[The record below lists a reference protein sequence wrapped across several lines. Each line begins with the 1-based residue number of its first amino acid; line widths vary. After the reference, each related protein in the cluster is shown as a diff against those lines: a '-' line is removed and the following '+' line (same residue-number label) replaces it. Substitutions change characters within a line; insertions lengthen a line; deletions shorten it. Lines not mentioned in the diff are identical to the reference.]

1 MIEAKKHPQW
11 KQLMMEIADKVSR
24 GQQIFTYQELS
35 DMAGCNIRNHRH
47 QFYRFRQEYRET
59 QSLWFEC
66 VRGVGYRIIEARE
79 HTTASKSRVN
89 SANRRMK
96 DAHAILTHTRL
107 DRLNE
112 AQLLNHVQ
120 TLSLINTLVNMVEI
134 QNRKIDQIL
143 VENGKGTVPKD
154 VKNNVRLIK
163 ETC

>member
-1 MIEAKKHPQW
+1 MTEPSKHPQW
-11 KQLMMEIADKVSR
+11 KQLMASIADKVAH

-35 DMAGCNIRNHRH
+35 EMAGCNIRNHRH

-59 QSLWFEC
+59 QNLWFEC
-66 VRGVGYRIIEARE
+66 IRDVGYRIIEASE
-79 HTTASKSRVN
+79 HTAASKNRVT
-89 SANRRMK
+89 SASRRMK

-112 AQLLNHVQ
+112 TQLTNHIQ
-120 TLSLINTLVNMVEI
+120 TLSLINALVNMVEI

-143 VENGKGTVPKD
+143 IENGKGTVPKD
-154 VKNNVRLIK
+154 IKNNMRLIK

>member
-1 MIEAKKHPQW
+1 MTEPSKYPQW

-35 DMAGCNIRNHRH
+35 EMAGCNIRNHRH

-59 QSLWFEC
+59 QNLSLVC
-66 VRGVGYRIIEARE
+66 VRDVGYRIIEARE
-79 HTTASKSRVN
+79 HTTASKNRVN
-89 SANRRMK
+89 SANRRMR

-112 AQLLNHVQ
+112 TQLVNHVQ
-120 TLSLINTLVNMVEI
+120 TLSLINALVNMVEI

-143 VENGKGTVPKD
+143 IENGKGTVPKD
-154 VKNNVRLIK
+154 VKSNLKLIK